1 MYVINKGDDGH
12 EWIKSPKREQ
22 PKHRKFKKL
31 YCVFCGAKAY
41 TVGKTKVS
49 LTGEYYSGE
58 IRRCPGGASGFVD
71 SMKRTLKKKKKRR
84 KDKKKKKMVRG
95 IRPTMSRTK

>member
-12 EWIKSPKREQ
+12 EWTKSPKREQ
-22 PKHRKFKKL
+22 PKHRKFKKK

-41 TVGKTKVS
+41 TVDKTRFS
-49 LTGEYYSGE
+49 LTGEYYDGK
-58 IRRCPGGASGFVD
+58 IRQFPSGASGFVD
-71 SMKRTLKKKKKRR
+71 SMKRTLKKKR
-84 KDKKKKKMVRG
+84 KDKKKRKMIRG